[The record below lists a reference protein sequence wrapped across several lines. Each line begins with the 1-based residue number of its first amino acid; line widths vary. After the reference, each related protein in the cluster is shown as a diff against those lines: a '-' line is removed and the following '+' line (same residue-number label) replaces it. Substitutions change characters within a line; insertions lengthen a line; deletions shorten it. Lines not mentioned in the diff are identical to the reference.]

1 MEFNLYPWQE
11 TAVRKL
17 KPGSILYGK
26 VGSGKTLTALVY
38 YLEQFSNR
46 KLYVITT
53 AKKRDTGDWEDDAS
67 KVGIK
72 DILVDS
78 WNNIKNYR
86 NVKDA
91 FFIFDEQRVVGYGSW
106 SKTFIALAKK
116 NKWILL
122 SGTPGDVWMDYMP
135 VFVANGFYRNKTDFE
150 NQHIEYDRFVKF
162 PKIKKYH
169 NTSKLMKLRSEVL
182 VPMNVKRDT
191 IRHLNKIKVN
201 YDNEEYKEID
211 RMHWNPYKEQPMQ
224 NPSEYVQ
231 VLRRLVSSSDDRVN
245 QAYRLMLDT
254 DKIIIFYNY
263 DYERKILL
271 DLCEK
276 SRKPYSEWSGHR
288 HEEIPIADD
297 WVYIVQ
303 YTAGAE
309 GWNCTETDTML
320 FYSLNYSYKM
330 MEQAQGRID
339 RINTKYK
346 DLNYYYFVSN
356 SPIDKGVLGAIDRK
370 KRFNASAWV
379 RSRFEHA

>member
-1 MEFNLYPWQE
+1 MGFNLYPWQE
-11 TAVRKL
+11 AAVRNL
-17 KPGSILYGK
+17 KPGSILYGQ

-38 YLEQFSNR
+38 FLEQFSTR

-72 DILVDS
+72 DITVDS
-78 WNNIKNYR
+78 WNNIKNYK

-106 SKTFIALAKK
+106 SKTFIGLAKK
-116 NKWILL
+116 NRWILL
-122 SGTPGDVWMDYMP
+122 SGTPGDVWMDYLP

-150 NQHIEYDRFVKF
+150 NQHVEYDRFVKF

-169 NTSKLMKLRSEVL
+169 NTSKLIKLRSEVL
-182 VPMNVKRDT
+182 VPMDVKRET
-191 IRHLNKIKVN
+191 TRHLSRVLVD
-201 YDNEEYKEID
+201 YDKDEYKDVD
-211 RMHWNPYKEQPMQ
+211 RLHWNPYKEQPMQ

-231 VLRRLVSSSDDRVN
+231 VLRRLVSMSDDRIN
-245 QAYRLMLDT
+245 KARQLMQDT
-254 DKIIIFYNY
+254 DKLIVFYNY
-263 DYERKILL
+263 DYERKALL
-271 DLCEK
+271 ELCSETG
-276 SRKPYSEWSGHR
+276 KPYSEWSGHK
-288 HEEIPIADD
+288 HEDIPVSDNWI
-297 WVYIVQ
+297 YIVQ

-339 RINTKYK
+339 RINTKYT
-346 DLNYYYFVSN
+346 DLYYHYFVSK
-356 SPIDKGVLGAIDRK
+356 SPIDKGVLGAIERK
-370 KRFNASAWV
+370 KRFNTSSWV
-379 RSRFEHA
+379 RSRFAHA

>member
-1 MEFNLYPWQE
+1 MGFNLYPWQE
-11 TAVRKL
+11 SAVRKL
-17 KPGSILYGK
+17 TSGSILYGK

-38 YLEQFSNR
+38 YLEQYSDR

-53 AKKRDTGDWEDDAS
+53 AKKRDTGDWEDDANE
-67 KVGIK
+67 VGIK

-78 WNNIKNYR
+78 WNNIKKYG

-116 NKWILL
+116 NEWILL

-150 NQHIEYDRFVKF
+150 NQHVEYDRFVKF
-162 PKIKKYH
+162 PKIKQYH
-169 NTSKLMKLRSEVL
+169 NRSKLIKLRSEVL
-182 VPMNVKRDT
+182 VPMDVKSDT
-191 IRHLNKIKVN
+191 TRHMHKVKVG
-201 YDNEEYKEID
+201 YDNDEYKEID
-211 RMHWNPYKEQPMQ
+211 RRHWNPYKEQPMQ

-231 VLRRLVSSSDDRVN
+231 VLRRLVASSEDRVDKT
-245 QAYRLMLDT
+245 YRLMMENDR
-254 DKIIIFYNY
+254 IIIFYNY

-271 DLCEK
+271 DLCK
-276 SRKPYSEWSGHR
+276 DSLKPYSEWSGHR
-288 HEEIPIADD
+288 HEEIPKTTD
-297 WVYIVQ
+297 WIYIVQ

-339 RINTKYK
+339 RINTEYK
-346 DLNYYYFVSN
+346 DLHYYYFVSDA
-356 SPIDKGVLGAIDRK
+356 PIDKGVLGAIGRK

-379 RSRFEHA
+379 RSRFAHA